1 MRRNKK
7 TGAVILMAMLGA
19 GMLSG
24 CGSAQIQAADTRRMV
39 EVLGAAADTDTR
51 GDLNSDGKQ
60 DVTDAQL
67 LMRYYVSNSLSSKP
81 LTWAELLEDAP
92 AQDPKDADKK
102 AVEALMKKFLDA
114 TVAGDAEQV
123 FKLSGMGDLLRMSS
137 GTTKTDAEL
146 LEDPSIQ
153 INKIDSYTIGEVTEE
168 PEKLKEYQDAYET
181 AMVNVR
187 KAFGDTN
194 ASAQELRTAY
204 MAATVLKPVTKL
216 YSCPVTTTR
225 DGKESSGTIMV
236 ACDDRGEWRVDL
248 GVQTSLNRYNERSR
262 KASANSTASKLQ
274 KALTSAIVD
283 FDEMGMDVNVFDG
296 DYTWTGAE
304 VKTVGA
310 VSYDVKNIT
319 KENAALMLK
328 AQLLKYFDK
337 AGDLVNISFR
347 VKNGSIVAAAA
358 EMHFSS
364 GNVIGVYPQI
374 GDVPADMTV
383 TEAMLKS
390 AGLHGE

>member
-1 MRRNKK
+1 MRR
-7 TGAVILMAMLGA
+7 TSRTLAGMLALMLCA

-24 CGSAQIQAADTRRMV
+24 CGDTQQQAADTRSMITV
-39 EVLGAAADTDTR
+39 QDDAAAEDDQR
-51 GDLNSDGKQ
+51 GDLNGDGLQ

-67 LMRYYVSNSLSSKP
+67 LMRYYVSNTLSNKP
-81 LTWAELLEDAP
+81 LAWAELIGNAP
-92 AQDPKDADKK
+92 KTDPKEKDKQAAEK
-102 AVEALMKKFLDA
+102 TMKNFLDA
-114 TVAGDAEQV
+114 TVEGDAAKV
-123 FKLSGMGDLLRMSS
+123 FQYSGMGDMLRMSI
-137 GTTKTDAEL
+137 GTTKTDEEL
-146 LEDPSIQ
+146 INDPDFT
-153 INKIDSYTIGEVTEE
+153 INRIDSYTIGEVTEE

-187 KAFGDTN
+187 KAFGDTD

-204 MAATVLKPVTKL
+204 MAATILKPVTKL

-225 DGKESSGTIMV
+225 NGKESSETIMV

-262 KASANSTASKLQ
+262 KASANSAASTLQ
-274 KALTSAIVD
+274 KALSSAIVD
-283 FDEMGMDVNVFDG
+283 FDSMGMDVKVLDG

-304 VKTVGA
+304 IKTVGA

-328 AQLLKYFDK
+328 AQLLKYFDR

-347 VKNGSIVAAAA
+347 VKNGSIDSTAV

-364 GNVIGVYPQI
+364 GNVIGVNPQMDI
-374 GDVPADMTV
+374 PAGTSV
-383 TEAMLKS
+383 TDAMLMAAEKHS
-390 AGLHGE
+390 